1 MKLAVDGG
9 AERAH
14 TFAMSE
20 EKAKIKPELHSIWEQ
35 EKPLFPILQ
44 PAPLKGVARLAAE
57 AEPAGEGHEVRFHA
71 LQARSILN
79 RSISKRRLRFAW
91 SVNPYRGC
99 EFACRYCY
107 ARYTHEFLEMRDPAQ
122 FEREIY
128 VKQQAA
134 WLLRRDLHQ
143 VKAGEEIAI
152 GTATDP
158 YQPMERRMGVT
169 RSLLEVLA
177 EHRGYEIGIV
187 TKSALITRDIDV
199 LKEVARHNRLVLH
212 VTITTPEVHLA
223 RILEPRAPRPD
234 IRFETVRRL
243 REAGLMAGIL
253 NSPLLPGL
261 TDNAAA
267 LHRMALLA
275 KQADASFFV
284 AQPLFLKPC
293 SKATF
298 LAFIE
303 EHFPALRPEYARRF
317 DTAEFATKAYG
328 ERMQALVRA
337 VTEKHGLKTRRSDAL
352 LTRTHWAANEEQK
365 PELPVQG
372 ELFPV
377 PAPQPSA
384 DGLQTLVR
392 KKIAEGMHPQLSRGL
407 ARGLARGA

>member
-1 MKLAVDGG
+1 MQLAVDGE
-9 AERAH
+9 AEQAH
-14 TFAMSE
+14 TCAMSE
-20 EKAKIKPELHSIWEQ
+20 QKAKTEMELRAIWEP

-44 PAPLKGVARLAAE
+44 PAPRKGLPRLAAE
-57 AEPAGEGHEVRFHA
+57 AEPVGEGHEVRFHA

-107 ARYTHEFLEMRDPAQ
+107 ARYTHEYLEMRDPAQ

-187 TKSALITRDIDV
+187 TKSSLITRDIDV
-199 LKEVARHNRLVLH
+199 LQEVSRHNRLVLH

-243 REAGLMAGIL
+243 RQAGLMAGIL

-303 EHFPALRPEYARRF
+303 EHFPALRAEYARRF
-317 DTAEFATKAYG
+317 DTTEFATKAYR

-337 VTEKHGLKTRRSDAL
+337 VTERHGLQTRRTDAL
-352 LTRTHWAANEEQK
+352 LTRTHWAANGERK

-372 ELFPV
+372 DLFPV
-377 PAPQPSA
+377 PVPRPSA
-384 DGLQTLVR
+384 EADRTLA
-392 KKIAEGMHPQLSRGL
+392 KKSVMMTGHPR
-407 ARGLARGA
+407 LARGA

>member
-1 MKLAVDGG
+1 MG
-9 AERAH
+9 
-14 TFAMSE
+14 E
-20 EKAKIKPELHSIWEQ
+20 EKANMRPSLQTLWEHG
-35 EKPLFPILQ
+35 ESAFPILQ
-44 PAPLKGVARLAAE
+44 PAAPKGLARLAAE
-57 AEPAGEGHEVRFHA
+57 AEPVGEGHEVRFHA
-71 LQARSILN
+71 LEARSILN

-107 ARYTHEFLEMRDPAQ
+107 ARYTHEFLEMRDPAL

-187 TKSALITRDIDV
+187 TKSSLITRDIDV
-199 LKEVARHNRLVLH
+199 LQDVARHNRLVIH

-234 IRFETVRRL
+234 IRFEAVRRL
-243 REAGLMAGIL
+243 RQAGLMAGIL

-261 TDNAAA
+261 TDHAAA

-275 KQADASFFV
+275 KEADASFFF

-293 SKATF
+293 SKGTF
-298 LAFIE
+298 LAFID
-303 EHFPALRPEYARRF
+303 EHFPALREEYARRF
-317 DTAEFATKAYG
+317 DTAEFATKAYR

-337 VTEKHGLKTRRSDAL
+337 VTEKHGLKTRRGDAL
-352 LTRTHWAANEEQK
+352 LTRTQWAGMEEQK

-377 PAPQPSA
+377 PPPQPSA
-384 DGLQTLVR
+384 GAPRTLGR
-392 KKIAEGMHPQLSRGL
+392 KSIAGAMQ
-407 ARGLARGA
+407 ARLARGA

>member
-1 MKLAVDGG
+1 MKKPVDEGR
-9 AERAH
+9 ERAH

-20 EKAKIKPELHSIWEQ
+20 EKAKVESALSTIWEH

-44 PAPLKGVARLAAE
+44 PPPLKGMARLAAQ
-57 AEPAGEGHEVRFHA
+57 AEPAGEGHEIRFHA
-71 LQARSILN
+71 LEARSILN
-79 RSISKRRLRFAW
+79 RSVSKRRLRFAW

-107 ARYTHEFLEMRDPAQ
+107 ARYTHEFMEMHDPAL

-187 TKSALITRDIDV
+187 TKSSLITRDIDV
-199 LKEVARHNRLVLH
+199 LQEVARHNRLVLH

-243 REAGLMAGIL
+243 REAGLIAGIL

-275 KQADASFFV
+275 KQADASFFF

-293 SKATF
+293 SKGTF

-303 EHFPALRPEYARRF
+303 EHFPALRGEYARRF
-317 DTAEFATKAYG
+317 DSAEFATKAYS
-328 ERMQALVRA
+328 ERMRALVRA
-337 VTEKHGLKTRRSDAL
+337 VTEKHGLGRRSFDRL
-352 LTRTHWAANEEQK
+352 LSRTQWAGMEEQK

-377 PAPQPSA
+377 LPPGPAAVSA
-384 DGLQTLVR
+384 ALPRTLS
-392 KKIAEGMHPQLSRGL
+392 KKIA
-407 ARGLARGA
+407 ARHEPARLARGA